1 MQGTAAVMRV
11 ACYVRRLQ
19 RIKNDERV
27 IFLSHLIG
35 DLAVV
40 LEGKKFSEFVKKTY

>member
-1 MQGTAAVMRV
+1 MQGSAAVMRV

-40 LEGKKFSEFVKKTY
+40 LEGKNLANL

>member
-1 MQGTAAVMRV
+1 MQGSAAVLRV

-40 LEGKKFSEFVKKTY
+40 LEGKNLANL

>member
-1 MQGTAAVMRV
+1 MQRSAAVMRV
-11 ACYVRRLQ
+11 ACYVRRLE

-40 LEGKKFSEFVKKTY
+40 LEGKNLANL